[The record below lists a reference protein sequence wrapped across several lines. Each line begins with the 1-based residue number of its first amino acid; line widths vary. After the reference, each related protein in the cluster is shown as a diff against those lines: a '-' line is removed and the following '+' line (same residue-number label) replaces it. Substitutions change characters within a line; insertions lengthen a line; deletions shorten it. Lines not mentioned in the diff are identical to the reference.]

1 MNDLAEKG
9 GGTTQGKSTSREILE
24 KYRELYLLSE
34 KASINEI
41 DRIRRVEEKAAK
53 LISLSGIL
61 ITLAAL
67 AGKFVFY
74 SLVPPE
80 GLNEYCCL
88 AAYIFFAISLVY
100 AFINLILSFR
110 AADIHIN
117 PMDQEMISFFD
128 NNSHLNILYALARNN
143 ANATAL
149 NRAEYSKKF
158 KRLKCSYWAIF
169 FSIISMPVF
178 IVFMILSL
186 AYKTTYGG

>member
-1 MNDLAEKG
+1 MNELTEKNGETAQTSPAG
-9 GGTTQGKSTSREILE
+9 GGILE

-34 KASINEI
+34 KASNNEI

-53 LISLSGIL
+53 LISLSGVL

-67 AGKFVFY
+67 AGKFVFD

-80 GLNEYCCL
+80 GLAEYLCL
-88 AAYIFFAISLVY
+88 TAYIFFAGSLVY
-100 AFINLILSFR
+100 SFINLILSFK

-117 PMDQEMISFFD
+117 QMDEEMISFFD
-128 NNSHLNILYALARNN
+128 TNSHLNVLYALARNN
-143 ANATAL
+143 AQATAL

-178 IVFMILSL
+178 IVFMILSMSN
-186 AYKTTYGG
+186 KTSCGG